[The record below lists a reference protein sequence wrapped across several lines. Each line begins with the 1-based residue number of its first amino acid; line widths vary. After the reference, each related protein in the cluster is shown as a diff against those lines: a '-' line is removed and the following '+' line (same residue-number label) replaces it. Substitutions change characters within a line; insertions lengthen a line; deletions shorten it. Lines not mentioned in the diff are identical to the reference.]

1 MTKAPALKLVIAN
14 KNYSS
19 WSMRPW
25 VLARQADIAFEEVL
39 LKFDEA
45 SDGVRVAG
53 IEPYSPTRKVPVLL
67 VDGEPVWDSL
77 AICETLTE
85 LHPQKQLWPAAADA
99 RRVAR
104 SICAEMHSGFQ
115 GLRGSMPMNLRA
127 SLPGKGRN
135 PKSEKDIERIIEI
148 WTSCRSRFG
157 RGGEFLFGRF
167 SVADAFYAPVAT
179 RFRTYAVSLPPTVQA
194 YADAL
199 LGAAAVREWIDAG
212 RRETEFVPADEPY
225 AASVKF
231 R

>member
-1 MTKAPALKLVIAN
+1 MAKPPALKLVVGN

-25 VLARQADIAFEEVL
+25 VLAREAGIAFEEVQ
-39 LKFDEA
+39 LKFDETG
-45 SDGVRVAG
+45 DGVRVEGA
-53 IEPYSPTRKVPVLL
+53 EPYSPTGKVPVLL

-77 AICETLTE
+77 AICETLAE
-85 LHPQKQLWPAAADA
+85 LHPEKQLWPAAADA

-104 SICAEMHSGFQ
+104 SVCAEMHSGFQ
-115 GLRGSMPMNLRA
+115 GLRGAMPMNLRA

-135 PKSEKDIERIIEI
+135 PKSEKDIERVVAI

-179 RFRTYAVSLPPTVQA
+179 RFRTYAVSLPPAAQA
-194 YADAL
+194 YADAV
-199 LGAAAVREWIDAG
+199 LGVSAVREWMDAG
-212 RRETEFVPADEPY
+212 RRETEFVAADEPY
-225 AASVKF
+225 ARK
-231 R
+231 